1 MLSKNQLEYREK
13 IRAFA
18 EEKIA
23 PQAVSLDLQQR
34 FPTEYLKPLAEMGLM
49 SMIIPEEY
57 GGRPVDTVCYSIAVE
72 ELSRV
77 CGSTGITIAAHNSLG
92 AFPIYRFG
100 NEDQKKKYLPKA
112 AAGELLAFGLTEP
125 DAGSDAG
132 GTKTFAKRDGDQWI
146 INGSKC
152 FITSASHAMATIS
165 TARTSDDPKDPTITC
180 FILEKG
186 MPGYSVGKKENKLG
200 LRGSNTASLHFD
212 DLKATDEHLLGKVGE
227 GFKQMLIT
235 LDGGRISIGAMALGL
250 AQGALDCALKY
261 ASEHRQNGKPIA
273 YGQGVQFSL
282 ADMATEIEAARL
294 LIYEASMLKDSGRP
308 FSRLSAMAK
317 LYASEVGT
325 RVAAAALGILL
336 ENGQYTGPY
345 PAERIWRDVKL
356 CEIGEGTSEI
366 QRLVIGRDLLKSI
379 K

>member
-1 MLSKNQLEYREK
+1 LLSKNQLEYREK
-13 IRAFA
+13 IQAFA

-186 MPGYSVGKKENKLG
+186 MPGYSVG
-200 LRGSNTASLHFD
+200 
-212 DLKATDEHLLGKVGE
+212 
-227 GFKQMLIT
+227 
-235 LDGGRISIGAMALGL
+235 
-250 AQGALDCALKY
+250 
-261 ASEHRQNGKPIA
+261 
-273 YGQGVQFSL
+273 
-282 ADMATEIEAARL
+282 
-294 LIYEASMLKDSGRP
+294 
-308 FSRLSAMAK
+308 
-317 LYASEVGT
+317 
-325 RVAAAALGILL
+325 
-336 ENGQYTGPY
+336 
-345 PAERIWRDVKL
+345 
-356 CEIGEGTSEI
+356 
-366 QRLVIGRDLLKSI
+366 
-379 K
+379 